1 MNRRGLQERIREALG
16 GTATAMAAE
25 LALEAVLRGI
35 RDGLVQ
41 DGEVKLAQFG
51 TFRYKQRRPR
61 KLTLPRS
68 GEEMQL
74 PARRVLT
81 FTAAPATRQGQK

>member
-35 RDGLVQ
+35 RDGLST

-61 KLTLPRS
+61 KLTLPRN
-68 GEEMQL
+68 GQEMQL

-81 FTAAPATRQGQK
+81 FTAAPATQWISK